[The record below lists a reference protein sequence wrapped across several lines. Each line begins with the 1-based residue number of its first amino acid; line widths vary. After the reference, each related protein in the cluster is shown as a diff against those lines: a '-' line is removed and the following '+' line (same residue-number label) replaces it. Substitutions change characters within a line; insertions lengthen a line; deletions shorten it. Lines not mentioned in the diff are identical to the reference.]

1 MSLFVNKSEL
11 IALIGASNN
20 KEKFGNKLFLNL
32 LNKGFQVVPINPKES
47 KIEGKKA
54 FSSITLVP
62 DKSGLVIFVVPPQ
75 IVVSELEKVKNLGI
89 GRVWFQ
95 PGSESQEAIDFC
107 EKNSIEYVS
116 NACIMVESN

>member
-62 DKSGLVIFVVPPQ
+62 DKIGLVIFVVPPQ